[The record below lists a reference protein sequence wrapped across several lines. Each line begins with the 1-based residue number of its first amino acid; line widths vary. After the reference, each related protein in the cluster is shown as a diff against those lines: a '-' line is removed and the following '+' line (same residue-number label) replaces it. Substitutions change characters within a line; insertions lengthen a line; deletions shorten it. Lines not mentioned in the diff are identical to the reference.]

1 MYYIAYGLLYLL
13 SLLPMPIL
21 YLLSDGVY
29 FLVYRVFGYRKKV
42 VRDNLNIAFPEKTV
56 QEKKQIEKRF
66 YKNFIDNFIETL
78 KILSGGEQYA
88 AAHLEM
94 DNTILEEQFRK
105 GKKLQF
111 HLGHN
116 FNWEM
121 ANVGST
127 HYLSYPVIVVYLPV
141 QSKIFDKIMLKLRSS
156 SNNILV
162 PATDMKNAMIPYRN
176 KQYLL
181 VLVADQVPADV
192 SKAYWLN
199 FFGRPTPFLRGP
211 ERGAVAGNLSV
222 AFGQIYKE
230 KRGHYK
236 LEYELCTSDAAA
248 LEKGELT
255 RKYARFLENVIRQHP
270 EVWLWSHRRWK
281 REWKPEYSKLWI
293 DDAPLPS

>member
-1 MYYIAYGLLYLL
+1 MYYFAYGFLYLL
-13 SLLPMPIL
+13 SLLPMPVL
-21 YLLSDGVY
+21 YLLSDGVC
-29 FLVYRVFGYRKKV
+29 FLVYHVFGYRKTV
-42 VRDNLNIAFPEKTV
+42 VRDNLNIAFPEKSA
-56 QEKKQIEKRF
+56 QEKKIIEKKF

-78 KILSGGEQYA
+78 KILSGGEKYA
-88 AAHLEM
+88 AAHFSA
-94 DNTILEEQFRK
+94 DNTVVEEEFKK

-121 ANVGST
+121 ANVGVT
-127 HYLSYPVIVVYLPV
+127 HYFSYPMIVVYMPV
-141 QSKIFDKIMLKLRSS
+141 QSRVFDRIMLKVRTR

-162 PATDMKNAMIPYRN
+162 PATDMKNAMMPYRN
-176 KQYLL
+176 TQYML
-181 VLVADQVPADV
+181 VLVADQVPGDV

-199 FFGRPTPFLRGP
+199 FFGRPTPFLRGA

-222 AFGQIYKE
+222 VFGQIFKV

-236 LEYELCTSDAAA
+236 LEYELCTSDPA
-248 LEKGELT
+248 LLDKGELT
-255 RKYARFLENVIRQHP
+255 RKYARFLEKVIRQHP

>member
-1 MYYIAYGLLYLL
+1 L

-29 FLVYRVFGYRKKV
+29 FLIYHVLGYRKKV
-42 VRDNLNIAFPEKTV
+42 VRDNLNIAFPEKTA
-56 QEKKQIEKRF
+56 QEKKSIEKRF

-78 KILSGGEQYA
+78 KILSGGAKYA
-88 AAHLEM
+88 ETHLTM
-94 DNTILEEQFRK
+94 DNTILEEEFRK

-127 HYLSYPVIVVYLPV
+127 HYLSYPLIVVYLPV
-141 QSKIFDKIMLKLRSS
+141 QSKIFDKIMLRLRSR

-230 KRGHYK
+230 KRGHYR
-236 LEYELCTSDAAA
+236 LEYELCTSDAAS
-248 LEKGELT
+248 LKKGELT
-255 RKYARFLENVIRQHP
+255 RNYARFLEKVIRQHP